1 MEDVKANLM
10 KTYTETWRQINSVK
24 LLLEKKQAECDE
36 IHKKMKLAQET
47 YDLAM
52 KINLADLESEMHVKE
67 MLVLKAETLAAR
79 ENSLQNSTPEARE
92 INSKIEQTF
101 DEVYKIEAVITQSKS
116 DISTYQQDI
125 ETIEKEHVEKRE
137 QSSKKIASIYKNI
150 QNLREEVSQFR
161 SNNLSNLISVQND
174 ELNKEIEVQ
183 TSQTISMLFTEFFN
197 SANAVTEALKNPD
210 SASDVIKAEIEKC
223 KILES
228 KIPKHQAEKS
238 YDDIMEMQE
247 KTNILFQQINSFE
260 DQIKLSIN
268 DMKNEEEHQD
278 QLANNLKIEQRNSK
292 ELMQKLGLQETKVTR
307 LEQEIKHLKEEDAT
321 RKDTAL
327 AKLEQLRMDILNIIA
342 ENRKKM
348 DKINQL
354 RSGSASKLKFNS
366 PIENLCMSIHEQ
378 AQELNKEVE
387 RLTNEE
393 EQLKSELNKLNLE

>member
-125 ETIEKEHVEKRE
+125 ETIEREHVEKRE

-150 QNLREEVSQFR
+150 QNPVSYTH
-161 SNNLSNLISVQND
+161 LTLP
-174 ELNKEIEVQ
+174 
-183 TSQTISMLFTEFFN
+183 TTER
-197 SANAVTEALKNPD
+197 V
-210 SASDVIKAEIEKC
+210 
-223 KILES
+223 
-228 KIPKHQAEKS
+228 
-238 YDDIMEMQE
+238 
-247 KTNILFQQINSFE
+247 
-260 DQIKLSIN
+260 
-268 DMKNEEEHQD
+268 
-278 QLANNLKIEQRNSK
+278 
-292 ELMQKLGLQETKVTR
+292 
-307 LEQEIKHLKEEDAT
+307 
-321 RKDTAL
+321 
-327 AKLEQLRMDILNIIA
+327 
-342 ENRKKM
+342 
-348 DKINQL
+348 
-354 RSGSASKLKFNS
+354 
-366 PIENLCMSIHEQ
+366 
-378 AQELNKEVE
+378 
-387 RLTNEE
+387 
-393 EQLKSELNKLNLE
+393 